1 MRPTRVDGTR
11 TVLSQDAGTA
21 RAFTLGLTPAGSRP
35 AWSFSVGGARVAGG
49 LPEAGDWAYV
59 LGQYDAETGTV
70 RLYVNG
76 REVGEETAAVPVA
89 GEGDFQ
95 IGRARGAQGYRD
107 RWQGEIGDVRAFDLH
122 RGAGRA
128 DGPRHPYRAPGRPL
142 GAGQRTGRPLP
153 GDGRGRASEAG
164 CRRLGLPPRRR
175 SLRHLRPGLRPGL
188 AAGGRRA
195 PRPRRRLGLRGHRR
209 ARRGHGRQL
218 HRQRPRPAH
227 GRWRTPTSRGL
238 RRRCSAG
245 SSSRTAASGSGTG

>member
-1 MRPTRVDGTR
+1 MDGTR

-95 IGRARGAQGYRD
+95 IGRARGVQGYRD
-107 RWQGEIGDVRAFDLH
+107 RWQGEIGDVRAFDRIVVPGELTALATRTALRVGH
-122 RGAGRA
+122 WAL
-128 DGPRHPYRAPGRPL
+128 DSAPGGLSPETGGGVPLKL
-142 GAGQRTGRPLP
+142 GAGAPRSSASTTTPATSSTRTASRTGRW
-153 GDGRGRASEAG
+153 RATGTSASTAS
-164 CRRLGLPPRRR
+164 RATRPPTRPSWTRPAATP
-175 SLRHLRPGLRPGL
+175 SAPASGSPTTLRPGR
-188 AAGGRRA
+188 
-195 PRPRRRLGLRGHRR
+195 
-209 ARRGHGRQL
+209 
-218 HRQRPRPAH
+218 
-227 GRWRTPTSRGL
+227 
-238 RRRCSAG
+238 
-245 SSSRTAASGSGTG
+245 